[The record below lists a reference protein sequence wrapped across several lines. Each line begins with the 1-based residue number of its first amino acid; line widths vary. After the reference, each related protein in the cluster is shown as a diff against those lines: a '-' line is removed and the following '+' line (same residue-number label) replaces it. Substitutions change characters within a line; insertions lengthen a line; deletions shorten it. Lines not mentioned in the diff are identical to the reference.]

1 MNNLLCVQVIK
12 SPQDN
17 ALLAETFEGENFH
30 EFRNLRA
37 ICESFLYEI

>member
-30 EFRNLRA
+30 EFLNLRA
-37 ICESFLYEI
+37 TYESFLHKI